1 MTTLILSPR
10 HRADGQLLWRA
21 ATRRGWQVERA
32 HGISS
37 LQPIDDEAVIFAEA
51 FFASLIAQRLGCTL
65 IDVPEDWLPHLP
77 YAYRQRDVS
86 VATLAEARTLARA
99 TFIKPPNDKSFPAR
113 VYPDG
118 TSLPSE
124 YDGSMTVLLA
134 EPVTW
139 KNEYRC
145 FVLDGSVVALS
156 PYVVDGELAEATGFM
171 ASDEELAAA
180 RSFAQTVAAD
190 RAANVPAAVAIDVGF
205 IEGRG
210 WAVVVANGAWGS
222 GIYGF
227 DPDAVLDVLKRAT
240 IARRTVD

>member
-10 HRADGQLLWRA
+10 HRADDQLLWRA

-37 LQPIDDEAVIFAEA
+37 LQPIDDETVIFAEA
-51 FFASLIAQRLGCTL
+51 FFAPLIAQRLGCTL
-65 IDVPEDWLPHLP
+65 IEVPEDWLPHLP

-124 YDGSMTVLLA
+124 YDGSMTVLWPNRLRGRMSIA
-134 EPVTW
+134 AS
-139 KNEYRC
+139 C
-145 FVLDGSVVALS
+145 S
-156 PYVVDGELAEATGFM
+156 M
-171 ASDEELAAA
+171 AA
-180 RSFAQTVAAD
+180 
-190 RAANVPAAVAIDVGF
+190 
-205 IEGRG
+205 
-210 WAVVVANGAWGS
+210 
-222 GIYGF
+222 
-227 DPDAVLDVLKRAT
+227 
-240 IARRTVD
+240 